1 MLAIERRNKIYGL
14 LRRYGRV
21 VVGELAKDFEVSEE
35 TIRRDLDKLEK
46 EYGIVKT
53 YGGAFLKDEIKTDI
67 PLFDRKKT
75 NVEAKE
81 RIASLIEEVV
91 LDGDAI
97 ILDASSTAVF
107 IARKLKNKKNITLIT
122 NSVEVLL
129 ELSDVSGW
137 KILSTGGE
145 FTGSACALTGTKA
158 EEMLSS
164 YRVDKV
170 VVSCKGLD
178 PEFGFS
184 DSDERQASV
193 KRKMLACG
201 VQKILA
207 VDASKFDKRSF
218 AAIGG
223 FDGIDAIFT
232 DSEPSEAWKELF
244 DRYGVECLYPNE

>member
-107 IARKLKNKKNITLIT
+107 IA
-122 NSVEVLL
+122 
-129 ELSDVSGW
+129 
-137 KILSTGGE
+137 
-145 FTGSACALTGTKA
+145 
-158 EEMLSS
+158 
-164 YRVDKV
+164 
-170 VVSCKGLD
+170 
-178 PEFGFS
+178 
-184 DSDERQASV
+184 
-193 KRKMLACG
+193 
-201 VQKILA
+201 
-207 VDASKFDKRSF
+207 
-218 AAIGG
+218 
-223 FDGIDAIFT
+223 
-232 DSEPSEAWKELF
+232 
-244 DRYGVECLYPNE
+244 

>member
-1 MLAIERRNKIYGL
+1 M
-14 LRRYGRV
+14 
-21 VVGELAKDFEVSEE
+21 
-35 TIRRDLDKLEK
+35 
-46 EYGIVKT
+46 
-53 YGGAFLKDEIKTDI
+53 
-67 PLFDRKKT
+67 
-75 NVEAKE
+75 
-81 RIASLIEEVV
+81 
-91 LDGDAI
+91 
-97 ILDASSTAVF
+97 
-107 IARKLKNKKNITLIT
+107 IT

-223 FDGIDAIFT
+223 LDGIDAIFT